1 MPEVGITVKDEIKP
15 DELDPHFFMPNF
27 IRPIPDAEFDADLE
41 DEIGGEYDIS
51 KDVSLKTVYILLGA
65 LFGPW
70 NAAWALLGL
79 EHGPGVVQLRSHEK
93 ISEPG
98 VQNSS
103 KSSRGIITGE
113 RFSRWQRASFPY
125 WYESCQTPWPGD
137 Q

>member
-51 KDVSLKTVYILLGA
+51 KDVSLKTVYSLLGA

-70 NAAWALLGL
+70 NAA
-79 EHGPGVVQLRSHEK
+79 
-93 ISEPG
+93 
-98 VQNSS
+98 
-103 KSSRGIITGE
+103 
-113 RFSRWQRASFPY
+113 
-125 WYESCQTPWPGD
+125 
-137 Q
+137 

>member
-70 NAAWALLGL
+70 NAA
-79 EHGPGVVQLRSHEK
+79 
-93 ISEPG
+93 
-98 VQNSS
+98 
-103 KSSRGIITGE
+103 
-113 RFSRWQRASFPY
+113 
-125 WYESCQTPWPGD
+125 
-137 Q
+137 